1 MNRYISIAIDG
12 PAASGK
18 SSVGLK
24 VANRLGYLYLD
35 TGVMYRAVTWAAL
48 DKGIDIFDESKV
60 SKLALILKIRI
71 DQPSKDDGR
80 VNDIYVD
87 DIDVTW
93 KVKEQRVNEN
103 VSQVSKYPG
112 VRNSLTLQQQNIA
125 LKGNIVMVGRD
136 IGTVVLANAK
146 RKFFLNASEEERARR
161 RYEEEKVRGGNPNY
175 KEILDNVKKRD
186 KIDSTRDLAPLVP
199 ANDAVIINTNNKNID
214 QVVEE
219 ILLKI

>member
-1 MNRYISIAIDG
+1 LNRYISIAIDG

-103 VSQVSKYPG
+103 VSQVSKYPE
-112 VRNSLTLQQQNIA
+112 VRYSLTLQQQNIA

-199 ANDAVIINTNNKNID
+199 ANDAVIIDTNNKNID

>member
-103 VSQVSKYPG
+103 VSQVSKYPE

-199 ANDAVIINTNNKNID
+199 ANDAVIIDTNNKNID

>member
-12 PAASGK
+12 PAASKK

-71 DQPSKDDGR
+71 DQPSKEDGR

-199 ANDAVIINTNNKNID
+199 ANDAVIIDTNNKNID

>member
-125 LKGNIVMVGRD
+125 LIGNIVMVGRD

-146 RKFFLNASEEERARR
+146 RKFFLYASEEERARR
-161 RYEEEKVRGGNPNY
+161 RYEEEKTRGGDPNF

-199 ANDAVIINTNNKNID
+199 ANDAVIIDTNNKNID

>member
-103 VSQVSKYPG
+103 VSQVSKYPE
-112 VRNSLTLQQQNIA
+112 VRYSLTLQQQNIA

-199 ANDAVIINTNNKNID
+199 ANDAVIIDTNNKNID

>member
-1 MNRYISIAIDG
+1 MNRYISITIDG

-103 VSQVSKYPG
+103 VSQVSKYPE
-112 VRNSLTLQQQNIA
+112 VRYSLTLQQQNIA

-199 ANDAVIINTNNKNID
+199 ANDAVIIDTNNKNID

>member
-1 MNRYISIAIDG
+1 LNRYISIAIDG

-103 VSQVSKYPG
+103 VSQVSKYPE

-199 ANDAVIINTNNKNID
+199 ANDAVIIDTNNKNID